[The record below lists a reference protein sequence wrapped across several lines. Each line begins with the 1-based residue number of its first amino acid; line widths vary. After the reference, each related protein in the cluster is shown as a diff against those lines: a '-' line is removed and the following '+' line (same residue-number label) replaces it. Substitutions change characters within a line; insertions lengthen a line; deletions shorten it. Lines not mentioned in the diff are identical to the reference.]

1 MERMGGECGGRSR
14 SVRGLAEIELGG
26 IEGGWE

>member
-14 SVRGLAEIELGG
+14 GVRGLAEIELGG
-26 IEGGWE
+26 IEGSE

>member
-1 MERMGGECGGRSR
+1 MERMGGECARRSR
-14 SVRGLAEIELGG
+14 RVRGLGEIELGG